1 MAFSKRCQKRQQ
13 LVYGTYFPVARSRH
27 IFNYMFNDSY
37 MSKLLSF
44 ARSRCSLIHALASS
58 IQFKM
63 ADDDEENRSRRKD
76 SKNLHVEKVNLVF
89 TTYLAKAKV
98 RNKLA

>member
-1 MAFSKRCQKRQQ
+1 MPFSKRYQKRQQ
-13 LVYGTYFPVARSRH
+13 LVDGTYFPVARSRH

-37 MSKLLSF
+37 MNKLLSF

-63 ADDDEENRSRRKD
+63 ADAEENRSRRKD
-76 SKNLHVEKVNLVF
+76 SKNSHVEKVNLVF